1 MPAGHPGL
9 TVSQR
14 LDMQLWVSRTV
25 RPGGEHVICAT
36 KWHLSGTE
44 AGVLRVGAEGTW
56 GGEGVSTHFLSA
68 CSCQEARGEAAHPAP
83 SCPSTWEV
91 KPEPAHAQKEALGP
105 TSPKDSLGGQRRGGR
120 AKATRRQDQGR
131 ARPQSGGRPDGTGW
145 QPTQQDA

>member
-44 AGVLRVGAEGTW
+44 AGVLGVGAEGTW

-68 CSCQEARGEAAHPAP
+68 CSCQEAHGEAAHPAP

-91 KPEPAHAQKEALGP
+91 KPEASACPEGGP
-105 TSPKDSLGGQRRGGR
+105 GSHQPQGQPGR
-120 AKATRRQDQGR
+120 SEEGRKGQGHQ
-131 ARPQSGGRPDGTGW
+131 APGPGTGQATVW
-145 QPTQQDA
+145 GQA